1 MKTGYKKVKT
11 HTIYGKENIEEGAL
25 DQFYEALDQP
35 HTVKAALM
43 PDAHQ
48 GYTLPIGC
56 AIATEGYIFPSYVG
70 YDIGCGMSAM
80 KFDWSAWGLIHS
92 QNLYDR
98 IKQRIPVGFKY
109 NDRDQQIRPLL
120 EEMPATDEL
129 KSRFLDNGLRQA
141 GTLGGGNHFIELG
154 YDEDDYLWVV
164 IHSGSRG
171 LGHKT
176 AGRYMRM
183 ASPDGKCREGHYGL
197 DVTSKEGMDYIKDMN
212 FCLEFAYENR
222 FVMMKKIRSILGDP
236 PVLTTINRHHNHAEL
251 VDGLWI
257 HRKGATHADEGLMG
271 VIPGNMRDGS
281 FVVRG
286 KGNSDSLSSSS
297 HGAGRVLGRKKAK
310 KTLDIK
316 EFSDTMDGI
325 IANVSEDT
333 LDESPMAYKDIFE
346 VMELQKDLVDVV
358 THIKPILNVKG

>member
-1 MKTGYKKVKT
+1 MKT

-43 PDAHQ
+43 PDAHL

-80 KFDWSAWGLIHS
+80 KFDQSAFAS
-92 QNLYDR
+92 FSSCRDLYDR
-98 IKQRIPVGFKY
+98 IKERIPVGFKY
-109 NDRDQQIRPLL
+109 NDRDQNIGPLL
-120 EEMPATDEL
+120 EEISSTDEL
-129 KSRFLDNGLRQA
+129 KSRFLDNGLRQV

-222 FVMMKKIRSILGDP
+222 FLMMKKIRSILGDP
-236 PVLTTINRHHNHAEL
+236 DVLTTINRHHNHAEL
-251 VDGLWI
+251 VDGLWV

-325 IANVSEDT
+325 VANVSEDT